1 MTERAE
7 FTFVVKEGDRGTTP
21 WIAAEPLGRDMP
33 SLRGLLGFDLVP
45 GTTLEQARGFA
56 KYMRENI
63 RGLSLTP

>member
-7 FTFVVKEGDRGTTP
+7 FTFTVKEGASGKP
-21 WIAAEPLGRDMP
+21 WIAAEPLGGDMP
-33 SLRGLLGFDLVP
+33 SLRGLLGFDLAP
-45 GTTLEQARGFA
+45 GTTLEQAHSLA